1 MQQGDFFLIYAAT
14 EDFDVLFIQTTDPIT
29 WTEDIM
35 NAKTFATFESAKMDF
50 VKEYEIYRNIV
61 KNTDYKSIWIMQSDK
76 NYYAKRREQI
86 L

>member
-14 EDFDVLFIQTTDPIT
+14 KDFDTLFIQTTEPIT

-50 VKEYEIYRNIV
+50 VKEYEIYRSIV
-61 KNTDYKSIWIMQSDK
+61 KNTDYKSIWIMQSNK